1 MIKPVI
7 LVVGSA
13 QMELSLNMAR
23 IPERGE
29 TLVDDGGVA
38 YLPSGSAV
46 DLSVALTK
54 LGACAV
60 PVTKLGAD
68 AHGKKLYDFMKGGG
82 LDVSAIT
89 VDRELSTAL
98 CVRMRDGAPAERR
111 LYYPGATSAIGA
123 DMLRHAFDLV
133 CPTAVLISLDIP
145 FESALCAARIA
156 ESRGIPILLDGRGAC
171 EEHLLEQMPQI
182 EIFLLNEKQAK
193 QYTGILPMGAD
204 VSLRSALVL
213 YKKMNLKYVLF
224 KLGARGSFLYDGK
237 RRDMVSPVAGC
248 RVPDGPLSIGA
259 CYTAALCAAYLAG
272 TDIRSSMHFATA
284 AAALCIQNGG
294 GMSAFPTA
302 PQVLD
307 FRNRRMACDT

>member
-1 MIKPVI
+1 MMQPTI

-13 QMELSLNMAR
+13 LMDLSLNMAR
-23 IPERGE
+23 IPDRGE
-29 TLVDDGGVA
+29 TLMDDGGVA
-38 YLPSGSAV
+38 YLPAGSATE
-46 DLSVALTK
+46 LSLALVK

-68 AHGKKLYDFMKGGG
+68 SHGKKLYDFMKSNG
-82 LDVSAIT
+82 LDASAIT
-89 VDRELSTAL
+89 VDRELSTGL
-98 CVRMRDGAPAERR
+98 RVRMRDGAPAERR
-111 LYYPGATSAIGA
+111 ILYPGANSEIGQ

-133 CPTAVLISLDIP
+133 SPTAVLISLDIP

-156 ESRGIPILLDGRGAC
+156 ESRGIPILLEGKGITEHHRL
-171 EEHLLEQMPQI
+171 EEFPPI
-182 EIFLLNEKQAK
+182 EIFLLNDAQAK
-193 QYTGILPMGAD
+193 LCTGILPMGAD

-237 RRDMVSPVAGC
+237 RRDMISPVAGC
-248 RVPDGPLSIGA
+248 RVPDGPAAVGA

-272 TDIRSSMHFATA
+272 TDIRSSMNFATC

-294 GMSAFPTA
+294 GINAFPAATD
-302 PQVLD
+302 VLH
-307 FRNRRMACDT
+307 FQRRRAASET

>member
-13 QMELSLNMAR
+13 LMNFALNMAR
-23 IPERGE
+23 IPNRGE

-38 YLPSGSAV
+38 YLPAGSAV
-46 DLSVALTK
+46 ELSLALTK

-68 AHGKKLYDFMKGGG
+68 SHGKKLYDFMKANG

-89 VDRELSTAL
+89 VDRELPTGL
-98 CVRMRDGAPAERR
+98 CVRMRDGAPEERR
-111 LYYPGATSAIGA
+111 IYYPGANGAIGA

-133 CPTAVLISLDIP
+133 SPTAVLISLDIP
-145 FESALCAARIA
+145 FESALCAAKIA
-156 ESRGIPILLDGRGAC
+156 ESRGIPILLEGTGAS
-171 EEHLLEQMPQI
+171 EEHRLEDMPQI
-182 EIFLLNEKQAK
+182 ELFLLNEAEAK
-193 QYTGILPMGAD
+193 RYTGIQPMGAD

-237 RRDMVSPVAGC
+237 RRDMISPVAGC
-248 RVPDGPLSIGA
+248 RVPDGPTCIGS

-294 GMSAFPTA
+294 GMSAFPSA
-302 PQVLD
+302 PEVLD
-307 FRNRRMACDT
+307 FRNRRMASDT